1 VQKNNL
7 SLGYSLIEIIVV
19 ISLISILGYFITL
32 SFNVLNYEKII
43 SKEDKINAIEQVIVS
58 IKQRS
63 LAKGKILT
71 YLIEEELFQIDAFK
85 NCKISNNEKRKVY
98 FTPSGEISSFQFDC
112 IIAKEHWTF
121 YMSNSGK
128 VGVHDKN

>member
-1 VQKNNL
+1 MQKNNI

-43 SKEDKINAIEQVIVS
+43 SKEDKINAIEKVIVS

-85 NCKISNNEKRKVY
+85 NCKIFS
-98 FTPSGEISSFQFDC
+98 
-112 IIAKEHWTF
+112 
-121 YMSNSGK
+121 
-128 VGVHDKN
+128 